1 MKILVYLLPL
11 IIATHTLIGCTQSK
25 KELPEKDVETVTQTA
40 VETALSETLAPV
52 ENTAPKTDAAAK
64 SPQTEV
70 EKPDQTTPTETS
82 EQVAV
87 VTTEK
92 GKFVIEFYMESAPV
106 AVENFKKLINLKFY
120 DGLTFHRIENFPGL
134 NIVQGGCPKG
144 NGTGGPDWTIV
155 DEYTN
160 PNQRKHMRGT
170 VAMARTSLPNSAG
183 SQFYICL
190 KPQPHL
196 DGQYT
201 TFGGVIQGMDVVDLL
216 KVGDVMATI
225 RLEAKSKYVKAAAE

>member
-1 MKILVYLLPL
+1 MKTLVYLLPL
-11 IIATHTLIGCTQSK
+11 IIVTLTLTGCVIPFFSNKDSK
-25 KELPEKDVETVTQTA
+25 EQAGVPE
-40 VETALSETLAPV
+40 
-52 ENTAPKTDAAAK
+52 
-64 SPQTEV
+64 
-70 EKPDQTTPTETS
+70 EK
-82 EQVAV
+82 VAV
-87 VTTEK
+87 VKTKK
-92 GKFVIEFYMESAPV
+92 GTFVIEFYTESAPV
-106 AVENFKKLINLKFY
+106 AVENFKKLIGQKFY
-120 DGLTFHRIENFPGL
+120 DGLTFHRIVDALGL

-144 NGTGGPDWTIV
+144 DGTGSPGWTIV

-170 VAMARTSLPNSAG
+170 VAMARANMPNSSG

-216 KVGDVMATI
+216 KIGDIMTTI
-225 RLEAKSKYVKAAAE
+225 RLEAKSKYVKATEN